1 MAQDFGD
8 DVGERLFRAIGRY
21 TSYFIRD
28 WMREKEYQRRL
39 DERLAEKEAE
49 QVAAPQPE
57 EVYMPL
63 GNESDAAYFAKV
75 CQENDIEVAAFADA
89 EGNGYVRF
97 ASDDLERVQTCT
109 QQFAE
114 VMTQVN
120 ADRIAEQ
127 LESAEPLTEKQI
139 ADLSEVTE
147 LPDLPQ
153 RKAQMREVHVRDA
166 AQPSLGGEAAAARE
180 AAGEVSHTRDIA
192 DKVLDARERCTTFDD
207 FKEILAKDGIG
218 VTTTKDGESM
228 FYEARRGENGEL
240 LPYSREARDWAVG
253 ADTLKERYD
262 VDATHDWFEKNT
274 PKDPG
279 GAPGPGVG
287 AMVPEPRKQPEQLRV
302 GPRTQNEP
310 QVTDGSLDMDGRTP
324 DLNQG
329 IDSHDGM
336 DTDTRTLRVER
347 EQNGTDVA
355 PSMVREEAER
365 SRVDSHD
372 DRRGYSLDSEA
383 RECRAAS
390 KQLET
395 ESGHTEHEL
404 DISDKMSQVR

>member
-75 CQENDIEVAAFADA
+75 CQENDIEVAVFADA

-120 ADRIAEQ
+120 SDRIAEQ
-127 LESAEPLTEKQI
+127 LENAEPLTEKQI
-139 ADLSEVTE
+139 ADLNEVTE

-153 RKAQMREVHVRDA
+153 RENRQCEAPVRDD
-166 AQPSLGGEAAAARE
+166 AQPSLGVEAAAARE
-180 AAGEVSHTRDIA
+180 AAGEVSHTKNIA

-218 VTTTKDGESM
+218 VTTTIDGENM
-228 FYEARRGENGEL
+228 FYEARRGENGGL
-240 LPYSREARDWAVG
+240 LPYNHEARDWAVS
-253 ADTLKERYD
+253 ARTLKERWNI
-262 VDATHDWFEKNT
+262 DATHDWFEKNT
-274 PKDPG
+274 PM
-279 GAPGPGVG
+279 A
-287 AMVPEPRKQPEQLRV
+287 
-302 GPRTQNEP
+302 
-310 QVTDGSLDMDGRTP
+310 TDGSLDMDGRTP

-336 DTDTRTLRVER
+336 DTDTRTLRLER

-365 SRVDSHD
+365 SREDSHD
-372 DRRGYSLDSEA
+372 DGRGYSLDSEA